1 MNGLWLIV
9 GLLVGTAL
17 NGLADDLPPSATGER
32 HGPRWPHCR
41 ACNQRYGLLS
51 TVALLGV
58 FFGRGQCA
66 HCGASRP
73 LRHLAV
79 ELVTALSWV
88 GVWYWADGV
97 VARFLPAALIV
108 SAFMLIA
115 VIDLEHRLILWA
127 VIAPAALGALLIG
140 WLDPARG
147 WQKTLLGAG
156 AGYGLMALIFLLA
169 QGYMWLAGHMRGEP
183 LTEVALGG
191 GDVNLAGLIGL
202 VVGWS
207 GVVVALLIAIAG
219 GGLFSLAYLIVQ
231 SARRRYNPH
240 TPIPY
245 GPFLILGAVVVYFF
259 GANIKAWG
267 G

>member
-1 MNGLWLIV
+1 MNGLWLV
-9 GLLVGTAL
+9 LGVLAGTVL
-17 NGLADDLPPSATGER
+17 NVLADDLPPTTLGER
-32 HGPRWPHCR
+32 HGPRWPQCR
-41 ACNQRYGLLS
+41 ACGQPFGWLNV
-51 TVALLGV
+51 VALMGV
-58 FFGRGQCA
+58 FVGRGQCT

-88 GVWYWADGV
+88 GVWAWAAGDW
-97 VARFLPAALIV
+97 ARFLPAALMVAVFI
-108 SAFMLIA
+108 LITI
-115 VIDLEHRLILWA
+115 IDLEHRLILWV
-127 VIAPAALGALLIG
+127 VIVPAAAGALLIG
-140 WLDPARG
+140 LLDPARG

-156 AGYGLMALIFLLA
+156 AGYGLMTLVFLLA
-169 QGYMWLAGHMRGEP
+169 QGYMWLAGQMRGEP
-183 LTEVALGG
+183 LTEVAFGG

-207 GVVVALLIAIAG
+207 GVVVALLIAVAS

-267 G
+267 S